1 MRSRIP
7 TVSGLVRAVQTAK
20 PGSASISGRSALVG
34 GALLF
39 GGTAYFSYRYSNA
52 HAVLPTPDPDAP
64 IDPAAGFR
72 VFDAIADK
80 YDEAIGQEEAAL
92 WYGTMRK
99 WLLKQATGDVLEI
112 SVGTGRNFK
121 YYDLSES
128 SGIRSLTCTD
138 LSQHMLY
145 RAEDKFF
152 DELQLG
158 MKHPNVKV
166 NFVLADAHCL
176 VDPNAK
182 APEPPKP
189 KPKPKP
195 EQPASGKTVIPGLPA
210 VPPPPAP
217 GAAGDGP
224 HAQTANAEPYV
235 APWWAY
241 WRHMPP
247 RDDEPAPVA
256 AITSSSSNASSST
269 GSSVAAAVGGEP
281 PVNPDDMREL
291 PGLHSRGLLNLFRV
305 LLPEPSQP
313 SSSGGRGSG
322 ASGSSSGS
330 SESSDV
336 PASSSAGS
344 SAASTESAH
353 AASKASGTGTE
364 GSRVAGRTGQ
374 QGPSAATKAAPSA
387 AAIKAE
393 TAGGCGCGSHAH
405 PEGKEWQ
412 YVRRCTTGQLDG
424 GAKLHRFAPGQFD
437 TVVDTFGL
445 CSHEDPVQVLKEMA
459 RVCKP
464 GGRILLLQHGR
475 SHYQWLND
483 KLDGSAADHQRK
495 WGCLWNRDILDI
507 VKQAGLVVDKSTRWH
522 FGTSYYIVAYPPV
535 QRSC

>member
-1 MRSRIP
+1 MK
-7 TVSGLVRAVQTAK
+7 VRTPSISNVVQAVRKRAK

-52 HAVLPTPDPDAP
+52 HAVLPTPDADAP

-72 VFDAIADK
+72 VFDAIADR

-99 WLLKQATGDVLEI
+99 WLLKQASGDVLEI

-158 MKHPNVKV
+158 MKHPNIKV

-182 APEPPKP
+182 PPAPPPKP
-189 KPKPKP
+189 KPEP
-195 EQPASGKTVIPGLPA
+195 PAPRKTIIPGLPA
-210 VPPPPAP
+210 VPPPESAP
-217 GAAGDGP
+217 GADSGP
-224 HAQTANAEPYV
+224 QGQPANAEPYV

-247 RDDEPAPVA
+247 REDEPAAVS
-256 AITSSSSNASSST
+256 TSSRSGNSSGSRGT
-269 GSSVAAAVGGEP
+269 GGAAAAAGNGELRI
-281 PVNPDDMREL
+281 NPDDTREL

-305 LLPEPSQP
+305 LLPESSQP
-313 SSSGGRGSG
+313 SGSGGDRSNSNGN
-322 ASGSSSGS
+322 SSGS
-330 SESSDV
+330 SG
-336 PASSSAGS
+336 ASR
-344 SAASTESAH
+344 AASTANTLD
-353 AASKASGTGTE
+353 ASMHSGTAVVGSQAAGTQ
-364 GSRVAGRTGQ
+364 GRQDAVAAPCT
-374 QGPSAATKAAPSA
+374 APSA
-387 AAIKAE
+387 AALQPQA
-393 TAGGCGCGSHAH
+393 AGGCGCSSGH
-405 PEGKEWQ
+405 PEGNEWQ
-412 YVRRCTTGQLDG
+412 YVRRCATGQLEG

-445 CSHEDPVQVLKEMA
+445 CSHEDPVQVLKEIA

-483 KLDGSAADHQRK
+483 KLDGSAVDHQRK

-535 QRSC
+535 QR

>member
-1 MRSRIP
+1 MLRKTPSLSN
-7 TVSGLVRAVQTAK
+7 VVHAVQQRAK
-20 PGSASISGRSALVG
+20 PGSASISTRSALVG

-99 WLLKQATGDVLEI
+99 WLLKQASGDVLEI
-112 SVGTGRNFK
+112 S

-128 SGIRSLTCTD
+128 SGVRSLTCTD
-138 LSQHMLY
+138 LSQHMLF

-158 MKHPNVKV
+158 MKYPHVKV

-182 APEPPKP
+182 APEPPP
-189 KPKPKP
+189 KPKP
-195 EQPASGKTVIPGLPA
+195 QPPAPGKTVIPGLPA
-210 VPPPPAP
+210 GAV
-217 GAAGDGP
+217 AAGD
-224 HAQTANAEPYV
+224 
-235 APWWAY
+235 
-241 WRHMPP
+241 
-247 RDDEPAPVA
+247 
-256 AITSSSSNASSST
+256 
-269 GSSVAAAVGGEP
+269 
-281 PVNPDDMREL
+281 
-291 PGLHSRGLLNLFRV
+291 
-305 LLPEPSQP
+305 
-313 SSSGGRGSG
+313 
-322 ASGSSSGS
+322 
-330 SESSDV
+330 
-336 PASSSAGS
+336 
-344 SAASTESAH
+344 
-353 AASKASGTGTE
+353 
-364 GSRVAGRTGQ
+364 
-374 QGPSAATKAAPSA
+374 
-387 AAIKAE
+387 
-393 TAGGCGCGSHAH
+393 CGCSHAH

-412 YVRRCTTGQLDG
+412 YVQRCATGQLEG
-424 GAKLHRFAPGQFD
+424 GAKLSRFAPGQFD

-483 KLDGSAADHQRK
+483 KLDGSAVDHQRK

-507 VKQAGLVVDKSTRWH
+507 VQQAGLVVDKSTRWH

-535 QRSC
+535 QR